1 MECKDIYAV
10 NIDFD
15 EASRAWNKN
24 KKKVG
29 LQYVY
34 VCGATTKKGDNCL
47 NKRFKDLEYC
57 YRHRNYKT
65 K

>member
-10 NIDFD
+10 EIDFD

>member
-1 MECKDIYAV
+1 MECKHIYAV
-10 NIDFD
+10 EIDFD